1 MSLVMIAFLALFI
14 PGLLTIALVVAYALP
29 RALRDLK
36 EQQRALDR
44 ALPPADAPEPSVSE
58 DSPAP

>member
-14 PGLLTIALVVAYALP
+14 PGLITIALVVAYALP

-36 EQQRALDR
+36 EQQRRGEGDR
-44 ALPPADAPEPSVSE
+44 
-58 DSPAP
+58 